1 MLLDSWRA
9 RVGVHVCLMPVVTF
23 LFHTILSACT
33 LNVPIHSLIF
43 IHPKLLSPCLSMLK
57 FFLSI
62 FLGDS

>member
-1 MLLDSWRA
+1 MLLDSWIA
-9 RVGVHVCLMPVVTF
+9 RVGVHVCLMPVVNF
-23 LFHTILSACT
+23 LFHTILSPCT
-33 LNVPIHSLIF
+33 LNEPIRLIF